1 MKQALLIIDFIN
13 EIVDEKGKLAGK
25 GYAAFIKKSGTFE
38 KVNLAIE
45 EFRKKGLPIVFVNLA
60 FDSQYP
66 NQPKGSPLFG
76 RAHEFG
82 ILQLGTWSTQI
93 HSAVDHR
100 EGDVVIVKTRVSS
113 FYNTGL
119 MQVLYNLGVTD
130 LFIIGVAT
138 DLAVESAAR
147 DAHDRDF
154 KVTVIADACAAAN
167 EDDHK
172 NSLRTLSK
180 IAAVVNVVD
189 LNLNGNTPL

>member
-25 GYAAFIKKSGTFE
+25 GYAAFIEKSDTFE
-38 KVNLAIE
+38 KVNLVIE
-45 EFRKKGLPIVFVNLA
+45 EFRKKGLPLVFVNLA
-60 FDSQYP
+60 FDQAYS

-82 ILQLGTWSTQI
+82 ILQRGTWSTQV
-93 HSAVDHR
+93 HAAVDRR
-100 EGDVVIVKTRVSS
+100 EDDLIMVKTRVSA

-119 MQVLYNLGVTD
+119 TQVLHNLGVTD

-138 DLAVESAAR
+138 DLAVEASAR

-154 KVTVIADACAAAN
+154 KVTVITDACAAAN

-180 IAAVVNVVD
+180 IAALVNVAE
-189 LNLNGNTPL
+189 LNLHGNTPL